1 MSDNI
6 EDDDVALDMLW
17 IDRDCWNLLK
27 FSGQALRII
36 VVVLQSSDMVIERI
50 DAGRGEDAGLPH
62 GAAVHAA
69 KPSRFVDQRGIIRK
83 EQRAGGC
90 SQPFREADGHGF
102 KVLRVSRRRQG
113 RRSDSVEQPR
123 TVQMHGDTV
132 GGRHSTDAFDC
143 RQRIDGPAAGIV
155 RVLEADERGLN
166 AVLVFGTDCGFDVFG
181 PHEATI
187 PGHPM

>member
-69 KPSRFVDQRGIIRK
+69 KPSGFIDQCGIVRE

-90 SQPFREADGHGF
+90 SQ
-102 KVLRVSRRRQG
+102 
-113 RRSDSVEQPR
+113 
-123 TVQMHGDTV
+123 
-132 GGRHSTDAFDC
+132 AF
-143 RQRIDGPAAGIV
+143 
-155 RVLEADERGLN
+155 
-166 AVLVFGTDCGFDVFG
+166 
-181 PHEATI
+181 
-187 PGHPM
+187 